1 MRCRRFLIN
10 VSLVVVVVA
19 PVVFATAFAAADS
32 ASPSIVS
39 APQITGGE
47 ETRRLPAG
55 QPTGSTTLEIAP
67 QPSLPPPAPK
77 IGDLSRQPA
86 PRDADDI
93 ATLNKN
99 WHPQDPGDRDDG
111 HVPYLGVEL
120 ESTTECYFG
129 MEEHGFEVVS
139 VYPNSPAAR
148 AGLQARTRSTPL
160 GDFESLAIFTIPMLR
175 RSGALG
181 MDGDLIVAVDDRR
194 VRTEREIAAALDRLR
209 PGDTTYITVIRP
221 VVGGGHRTMRVA
233 LHIDREI
240 EAPRPN

>member
-1 MRCRRFLIN
+1 
-10 VSLVVVVVA
+10 
-19 PVVFATAFAAADS
+19 
-32 ASPSIVS
+32 
-39 APQITGGE
+39 
-47 ETRRLPAG
+47 
-55 QPTGSTTLEIAP
+55 
-67 QPSLPPPAPK
+67 
-77 IGDLSRQPA
+77 
-86 PRDADDI
+86 
-93 ATLNKN
+93 
-99 WHPQDPGDRDDG
+99 
-111 HVPYLGVEL
+111 
-120 ESTTECYFG
+120 
-129 MEEHGFEVVS
+129 MEEHGFEVVN

-148 AGLQARTRSTPL
+148 AGLHARTRSTPL

-240 EAPRPN
+240 EVPRPN